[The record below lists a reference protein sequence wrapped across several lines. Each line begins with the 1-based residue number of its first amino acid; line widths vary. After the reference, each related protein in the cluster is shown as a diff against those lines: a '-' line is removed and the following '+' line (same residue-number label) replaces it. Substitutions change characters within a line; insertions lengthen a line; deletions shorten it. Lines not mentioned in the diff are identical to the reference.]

1 MPETLSQPMA
11 ALERANEK
19 RIEVSKLKQ
28 RVRSGE
34 LSAAEVITDPPE
46 ILRTPTRARSRPFTV
61 AEVLSWQ
68 AGWGRK
74 RAERFVRRQLGISPF
89 VPLHHLTRERRRLVA
104 SKLP

>member
-1 MPETLSQPMA
+1 MA

-34 LSAAEVITDPPE
+34 LPASAVITIAPE
-46 ILRTPTRARSRPFTV
+46 ILRARTRDCKPVTATD
-61 AEVLSWQ
+61 VLSWQ
-68 AGWGRK
+68 FRWGRK
-74 RAERFVRRQLGISPF
+74 RAERFLTQLDIPTHL
-89 VPLHHLTRERRRLVA
+89 PLHHLTRARRRLVA